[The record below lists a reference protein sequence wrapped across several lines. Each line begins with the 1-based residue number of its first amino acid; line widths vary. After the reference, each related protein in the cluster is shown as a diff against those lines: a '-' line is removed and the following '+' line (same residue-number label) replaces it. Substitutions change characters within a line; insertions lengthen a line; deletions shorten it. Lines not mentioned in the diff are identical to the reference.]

1 MEENHANKINDLH
14 GDKNLKILY
23 AANGKAK
30 PGQGYA
36 PENIHHHFGS
46 AHTSQ
51 ADEAMKKKAAER
63 GIDMNGFEAEW
74 TGMTWSSGG
83 ALAASAYLEKHLGNI
98 CVDLKHNFALGI
110 DGVMANLISAESP
123 EIEVSSPLKDLPM
136 PYDELRKLI
145 VQVIAD
151 KNVDSLIVN
160 GVNASPLGDNRFS
173 FCLS

>member
-1 MEENHANKINDLH
+1 
-14 GDKNLKILY
+14 
-23 AANGKAK
+23 
-30 PGQGYA
+30 
-36 PENIHHHFGS
+36 
-46 AHTSQ
+46 
-51 ADEAMKKKAAER
+51 
-63 GIDMNGFEAEW
+63 
-74 TGMTWSSGG
+74 
-83 ALAASAYLEKHLGNI
+83 
-98 CVDLKHNFALGI
+98 
-110 DGVMANLISAESP
+110 MANLISAESP